1 MFLTDESYPVL
12 NLEELEQRVVVLTK
26 QAADFYR
33 ENALVCL
40 SNQQHSTGCPI
51 LARFNDESYQFV
63 LRWAGEVDAHMK
75 RCYRDLVQATEY
87 AACAIGLLL
96 VENLTEFVG
105 VEQAVRGSTVDY
117 YLAYK
122 DDDDDLPFNH
132 AARLEVTGILAET
145 EHNTIQKRINA
156 KKRRHEP
163 EQDLPTLVA
172 VVEFGEPKAVLE
184 EI

>member
-1 MFLTDESYPVL
+1 MRY
-12 NLEELEQRVVVLTK
+12 
-26 QAADFYR
+26 
-33 ENALVCL
+33 
-40 SNQQHSTGCPI
+40 
-51 LARFNDESYQFV
+51 NDESYQFV
-63 LRWAGEVDAHMK
+63 LRWAGEVDTHME

-117 YLAYK
+117 YLADKY
-122 DDDDDLPFNH
+122 DDDDLPFNH

-145 EHNTIQKRINA
+145 EHNTIQKRINV